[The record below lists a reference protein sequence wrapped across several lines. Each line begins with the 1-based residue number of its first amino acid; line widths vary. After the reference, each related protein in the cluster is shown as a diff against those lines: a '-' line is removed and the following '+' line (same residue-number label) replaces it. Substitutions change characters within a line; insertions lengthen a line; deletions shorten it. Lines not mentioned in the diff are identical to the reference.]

1 MMENVCPMEHLACP
15 RCNGAMRHWQLLE
28 GLVLAPGPALRNN
41 ASQIKTHLSEW
52 ENDMAADRREELESL
67 LARQRAAFTASR
79 PEAISQRRDRIRR
92 AMALVKENGEAFA
105 KAMSADFGNRSHHQ
119 SMLTDIAATVGAG
132 NHALKHIDQWS
143 KPEKRKVQFP
153 LGLMGARAEV
163 RYEPKGVIGILSPW
177 NFPVQLAFGPLM
189 QVLAAG
195 NRAMIKPSE
204 FTERTS
210 ELMAELTA
218 RYFQPEEVAVV
229 TGGPDVAAAF
239 SSLPFDHLVFTG
251 STATGRRV
259 MQAAAENLVP
269 VTLELGGKS
278 PVVMGRSA
286 DFAKAG
292 ERIAIGKMLNA
303 GQICLAPDYFIVPED
318 KADEAVA
325 GVTHAAAAMY
335 PRVLDNDDYASI
347 VSDRHFERLQG
358 LVEDARGKG
367 AEVIEVNPAGEDFAN
382 ANQRKMPL
390 TVLRGVNDTM
400 TVMQEEI
407 FGPVLPVMTY
417 KSVDQAVDYINEH
430 DRPLGLYYFGE
441 DRSEQERV
449 LRRTIS
455 GGVTT
460 NDVVFHVSMED
471 LPFGGVGPSGMGS
484 YHAIEGFREFSHA
497 RAVYHQPKIDIAKL
511 GGLKPPYGKATEAA
525 AGRMM
530 K

>member
-1 MMENVCPMEHLACP
+1 MMAGVHGNREATRRLA
-15 RCNGAMRHWQLLE
+15 
-28 GLVLAPGPALRNN
+28 LAHVFRNN
-41 ASQIKTHLSEW
+41 ASQIKTHMSER
-52 ENDMAADRREELESL
+52 ENDMADDRRAELEVL

-79 PEAISQRRDRIRR
+79 PEPLSQRKDRIRR
-92 AMALVKENGEAFA
+92 AMALVKEHGEAFA
-105 KAMSADFGNRSHHQ
+105 KAMSADFGSRSHHQ

-132 NHALKHIDQWS
+132 NHALKHLDGWAR
-143 KPEKRKVQFP
+143 PEKRKVQFP

-218 RYFQPEEVAVV
+218 QYFQPEEVAVI
-229 TGGPDVAAAF
+229 TGGPEVAAAF

-259 MQAAAENLVP
+259 MQAAAANLVP

-292 ERIAIGKMLNA
+292 ERIAIGKMMNA
-303 GQICLAPDYFIVPED
+303 GQICLAPDYLMVPED

-325 GVTHAAAAMY
+325 GVTGAAAAMY

-358 LVEDARGKG
+358 LVEDAKAKG

-390 TVLRGVNDTM
+390 TVLRNVNDGM

-441 DRSEQERV
+441 DKGEQERV
-449 LRRTIS
+449 LTRTIS

-525 AGRMM
+525 AARMM

>member
-1 MMENVCPMEHLACP
+1 
-15 RCNGAMRHWQLLE
+15 
-28 GLVLAPGPALRNN
+28 
-41 ASQIKTHLSEW
+41 
-52 ENDMAADRREELESL
+52 MADDRRAELEAL

-79 PEAISQRRDRIRR
+79 PEPLSQRKDRIRR
-92 AMALVKENGEAFA
+92 AMALVKEHGEEFA
-105 KAMSADFGNRSHHQ
+105 KAMSADFGNRSHAQ

-132 NHALKHIDQWS
+132 SHALKHLDQWS

-153 LGLMGARAEV
+153 LGLLGAKAEV

-218 RYFQPEEVAVV
+218 QYFQPEEVACI
-229 TGGPDVAAAF
+229 TGGPEVAAAF

-259 MQAAAENLVP
+259 MQAAAANLVP

-278 PVVMGRSA
+278 PVIMGRSA

-292 ERIAIGKMLNA
+292 ERIAIGKMMNA
-303 GQICLAPDYFIVPED
+303 GQICLAPDYLIVPED

-325 GVTHAAAAMY
+325 GVTGAAAGMY

-358 LVEDARGKG
+358 LVEDAKAKG

-390 TVLRGVNDTM
+390 TVLRGVNDDM

-441 DRSEQERV
+441 DKSEQERV
-449 LRRTIS
+449 LTRTIS

>member
-1 MMENVCPMEHLACP
+1 
-15 RCNGAMRHWQLLE
+15 
-28 GLVLAPGPALRNN
+28 
-41 ASQIKTHLSEW
+41 
-52 ENDMAADRREELESL
+52 
-67 LARQRAAFTASR
+67 
-79 PEAISQRRDRIRR
+79 
-92 AMALVKENGEAFA
+92 
-105 KAMSADFGNRSHHQ
+105 
-119 SMLTDIAATVGAG
+119 MLTDIAATVGAG
-132 NHALKHIDQWS
+132 THALKHMDSWA
-143 KPEKRKVQFP
+143 KTEKRKVQFP
-153 LGLMGARAEV
+153 LGLLGAKAEL

-177 NFPVQLAFGPLM
+177 NFPLQLAFCPLM

-210 ELMAELTA
+210 ALMAELTA
-218 RYFQPEEVAVV
+218 EYFAPEEVAVI
-229 TGGPDVAAAF
+229 TGGPEVAATF
-239 SSLPFDHLVFTG
+239 SSLAFDHLIFTG

-259 MQAAAENLVP
+259 MQAAAVNLVP

-303 GQICLAPDYFIVPED
+303 GQICLAPDYLMVPED
-318 KADEAVA
+318 KADEAMA
-325 GVTHAAAAMY
+325 GVTGAAAAMY

-390 TVLRGVNDTM
+390 TVLRGVNDDM

-441 DRSEQERV
+441 DKAEQDRV
-449 LRRTIS
+449 LTRTIS

-460 NDVVFHVSMED
+460 NDVIFHVSMED
-471 LPFGGVGPSGMGS
+471 LPFGGVGPSGIGS

-511 GGLKPPYGKATEAA
+511 GGLKPPYGKATEAT